1 LRNAQAARYARW
13 AGLVAMLLAAV
24 VGGVF
29 LARQIRVNRQQKD
42 APPVVPPTVERQSN
56 LFQFSK
62 VEQDHTIFTVRAGH
76 ATEYKD
82 QNRAVLDDVWITIYG
97 RDGSRNDNIHTRE
110 CSYQPLSGDVRCEGD
125 VVIDLESAKQSSGTQ
140 SKAPAGTANASA
152 KSAGG
157 MPPVGALQ
165 VKTRDLS
172 FSQST
177 GIAQTSE
184 PVSFT
189 FPQGTGHGIGLQY
202 SSSDATV
209 RVEKNVE
216 FDLSPTEKTGGLPV
230 QATGSSLEVN
240 RNDHTVILNGPAAV
254 HEGGRELTASEITV
268 WLDDQFHAQKA
279 AAEGHPAI
287 HVADEKGTMDLTADR
302 FEALLNA
309 AGWVQEIAAEGK
321 VAGVRELAP
330 RSGSNA
336 EKTTD
341 RFNAARVLVAMQ
353 PEHNALREMTASG
366 GVTGDSVQGADS
378 RKIKT
383 DALRVVFAPEAKA
396 GDGPEKQRIESAET
410 LAPATIESKASGDA
424 TELRAK
430 KFQVEFGADGRLT
443 KLLGHSGVEV
453 TSQTAGKAP
462 QVTSAA
468 ELAATFG
475 SKGDWTT
482 LDEEGGVQFQQADRR
497 ATSQHAHID
506 RLTDVLAMDGA
517 PVLSDAMSRSTVSSV
532 RIHQKSGEIEAAGPV
547 ISTYLPTAKGTSM
560 NLGAGAAHV
569 TGDSLSGSTASGH
582 MIYQGHARLWQGD
595 SVMQADRIEV
605 WRDEKK
611 LQASGHVIANFAQAS
626 SAGGGPFAP
635 AAKATAIAS
644 SAPAG
649 TAVGGAKKQPTGPTL
664 WEIRA
669 PLLTYW
675 DDLGKAHLEGGVT
688 ATSDQGSME
697 SQTLDAFLDKAPPK
711 ATAQSSAAPKAP
723 GAPSGQL
730 SRAVAQGGVVVRQ
743 GALRATSER
752 ADYTAADGKFV
763 LSGGFPTIVDAS
775 GDTTTGHSLTFYVA
789 SDTILV
795 DSDSSSR
802 ALTKHRI
809 EK

>member
-13 AGLVAMLLAAV
+13 AGLAAVLLAAV

-29 LARQIRVNRQQKD
+29 LARQIRVSRQRKD
-42 APPVVPPTVERQSN
+42 APPVVPATVERQSN

-62 VEQDHTIFTVRAGH
+62 VEQDRTIFTVRAGH

-82 QNRAVLDDVWITIYG
+82 QNKAVLEDVWITIYG

-110 CSYQPLSGDVRCEGD
+110 CSYQPISGDVRCEGD
-125 VVIDLESAKQSSGTQ
+125 VTIDLQSAKDSASQR
-140 SKAPAGTANASA
+140 SKGNMPSAPPKPAT
-152 KSAGG
+152 G
-157 MPPVGALQ
+157 MPPVCALQ

-177 GIAQTSE
+177 GIASTSQ
-184 PVSFT
+184 PVDFT

-230 QATGSSLEVN
+230 QATGSSLEVS

-279 AAEGHPAI
+279 AAEGRPAI
-287 HVADEKGTMDLTADR
+287 HVADEKGTMDLTAER

-321 VAGVRELAP
+321 VAGVRESAP
-330 RSGSNA
+330 RPGSNA

-378 RKIKT
+378 RKLKT
-383 DALRVVFAPEAKA
+383 EALRVVFAPPVKA
-396 GDGPEKQRIESAET
+396 GDGLEKQRIESAET
-410 LAPATIESKASGDA
+410 LAPATIESKVGGDA
-424 TELRAK
+424 TALRAK
-430 KFQVEFGADGRLT
+430 KFQASFGADGRLA

-453 TSQTAGKAP
+453 TSQTTGKAP

-475 SKGDWTT
+475 AKGEWTT
-482 LDEEGGVQFQQADRR
+482 LDEEGGVQFQQADRH
-497 ATSQHAHID
+497 ASSQHAHID

-517 PVLSDAMSRSTVSSV
+517 PVLSDAMSRSNVSSV

-547 ISTYLPTAKGTSM
+547 ISTYLPAAKGSSM
-560 NLGAGAAHV
+560 SLGSGVAHV

-582 MIYQGHARLWQGD
+582 VIYQGHARLWQGD

-605 WRDEKK
+605 WRDEKR

-626 SAGGGPFAP
+626 SASGPLAPTAKPP
-635 AAKATAIAS
+635 AATS
-644 SAPAG
+644 SASAAAG
-649 TAVGGAKKQPTGPTL
+649 ARKQPTGPTL

-697 SQTLDAFLDKAPPK
+697 SQTLDAFLDKSP
-711 ATAQSSAAPKAP
+711 PKAP
-723 GAPSGQL
+723 GQSNAAQKTAGTPSGQL
-730 SRAVAQGGVVVRQ
+730 TRAVAQGGVVVRQ
-743 GALRATSER
+743 GALRATAER
-752 ADYTAADGKFV
+752 ADYTAVDGKFV

>member
-13 AGLVAMLLAAV
+13 AGLAAALLVAI

-29 LARQIRVNRQQKD
+29 ASRQISAHRQQKN
-42 APPVVPPTVERQSN
+42 APPVVPPSVERQSSV
-56 LFQFSK
+56 FQFSK
-62 VEQDHTIFTVRAGH
+62 VEQDRTIFTVRAGH

-82 QNRAVLDDVWITIYG
+82 QNRAVLEDVWITIYG

-125 VVIDLESAKQSSGTQ
+125 VQIDLQSAKPPSKASESA
-140 SKAPAGTANASA
+140 APPAAT
-152 KSAGG
+152 G
-157 MPPVGALQ
+157 MPPLTALQ
-165 VKTRDLS
+165 VKTRDLK

-177 GIAQTSE
+177 GIAETSE
-184 PVSFT
+184 PVTFT
-189 FPQGTGHGIGLQY
+189 FPQGTGHGTGLQY
-202 SSSDATV
+202 SSTDATV

-216 FDLSPTEKTGGLPV
+216 FDLSPTDKTGGLPV
-230 QATGSSLEVN
+230 QATGSSLEVR

-254 HEGGRELTASEITV
+254 REGGRELTAGEITV
-268 WLDDQFHAQKA
+268 WLDDEFHAEKA

-287 HVADEKGTMDLTADR
+287 HVGDEKGTMDLTADR
-302 FEALLNA
+302 FEALLSP
-309 AGWVQEIAAEGK
+309 AGWVQQIAAEGN
-321 VAGVRELAP
+321 VAGARESAP
-330 RSGSNA
+330 KPGANS

-341 RFNAARVLVAMQ
+341 HFSAERVNVMMHA
-353 PEHNALREMTASG
+353 EHNALKEMTASG
-366 GVTGDSVQGADS
+366 RVTGNSLQGADS
-378 RKIKT
+378 RSLKT
-383 DALRVVFAPEAKA
+383 EALRVVFAPATKP

-410 LAPATIESKASGDA
+410 LAPATIESKAGGDA

-430 KFQVEFGADGRLT
+430 KFEGGFGADGRLT
-443 KLLGHSGVEV
+443 RLLGHSGVQV
-453 TSQTAGKAP
+453 TSQVAGKAP

-475 SKGDWTT
+475 GKGDWNT
-482 LDEEGGVQFQQADRR
+482 LDEEGGVQFEQGDRH
-497 ATSQHAHID
+497 ATAEHAHID
-506 RLTDVLAMDGA
+506 RATDVIAMDGS
-517 PVLSDAMSRSTVSSV
+517 PVLTDATSCTTVSSV
-532 RIHQKSGEIEAAGPV
+532 KVHQKSGEMEAAGPV
-547 ISTYLPTAKGTSM
+547 ISTYLQAAKGNSL
-560 NLGAGAAHV
+560 NLGSGAAHI
-569 TGDSLSGSTASGH
+569 TGDSLSGSTTSGH
-582 MIYQGHARLWQGD
+582 VIYQGHARLWQGD
-595 SVMQADRIEV
+595 SVMQADRIEL
-605 WRDEKK
+605 WRDEKR
-611 LQASGHVIANFAQAS
+611 LQASGHVVANFPQAG
-626 SAGGGPFAP
+626 SASGGPMGPGGKALAANP
-635 AAKATAIAS
+635 SAATTVSASTASPGGAAKRRAAA
-644 SAPAG
+644 
-649 TAVGGAKKQPTGPTL
+649 PTL

-688 ATSDQGSME
+688 ATSEQGSMQ
-697 SQTLDAFLDKAPPK
+697 SQTLDAFLEK
-711 ATAQSSAAPKAP
+711 AAPKSATP
-723 GAPSGQL
+723 PNAGRQGAAPSGQL
-730 SRAVAQGGVVVRQ
+730 SRAVAQGAVVVRQ
-743 GALRATSER
+743 GGLRATSER